1 MIASSRVPHWPFP
14 PFFRDGRAADAV
26 AQADAIVFTTLG
38 ETRHGMLERFDPD
51 AQLAVLAP
59 HDGQG
64 ALELHF
70 SGIKSIQL
78 MPPIPLAADV
88 ELTALYQAAGG
99 HEVNTA
105 SRPFTVHFVDG
116 EHLRG
121 DTKGFVKTRHGLFF
135 FLTTDSG
142 HCVRIF
148 IPTTALQS
156 YQVGGL
162 LGQHLIRSHLVS
174 ADTVQQALDEQA
186 RRRQRKPGSTAT
198 VPIRDSQQLTEQVA
212 QIGSFV
218 PMRLGD
224 ILINQGMLT
233 DEQMRDA
240 LGRMKQD
247 KRHLLGNILVEM
259 GALSRTQLTD
269 VVAEQ
274 FCIPQV
280 ALDGFV
286 IQPEVLRLLPKEYA
300 VEHQVLPLLMSD
312 NNLVVAVESP
322 VDADYLD
329 ELRFS
334 VQKQVVPVIANP
346 EELARRI
353 TFEYSRISMDG
364 GDLSIEE
371 ELQQLSHRLN
381 ADDSPPGRG
390 DLQRQVSDNDSLVV
404 RLVNKT
410 IMDAQ
415 ARGASDIHIEAY
427 PEEQPTL
434 IRLRVD
440 GDLMEYMR
448 IPFVL
453 RAALLSRIKI
463 MANLDISEHRLPQDG
478 KIDFSRFGHSKLE
491 LRVAVL
497 PTTNGMEDIVMRLLA
512 SSKPIALGKLGMDA
526 PLVDLLQKMVHRSYG
541 LILVC
546 GPTGSG
552 KTTTLHSLLAEVN
565 HPDTK
570 IWTAEDPIEITH
582 QGLRQIQMH
591 PRIGLTFA
599 AAMRAFLRADPDVI
613 MVGEMRDSETAHIAI
628 EASLTG
634 HMVMSTLHT
643 NSAPESVIRM
653 LDMGLDPFNFA
664 DALVGVLSQRLARR
678 LCPACK
684 QPYTPTCEELKQLA
698 RDYASG
704 TRLDPERVLGDW
716 QQRFVPSGQ
725 SDWVLYKAQ
734 GCSHCDHTGYK
745 GRVGIYE
752 LMAASPEIKKLIQ
765 TRAPVDQLFEAA
777 TAQGMLR
784 LLQYG
789 FLKVLEGV
797 TDQRSVRGACS

>member
-26 AQADAIVFTTLG
+26 AQADAIVFSTFG
-38 ETRHGMLERFDPD
+38 ETRHGVLERFDPD

-64 ALELHF
+64 VLELHL

-99 HEVNTA
+99 HDVNTA

-174 ADTVQQALDEQA
+174 ADTVQQALEEQA
-186 RRRQRKPGSTAT
+186 RRRLRRPGSTAA

-286 IQPEVLRLLPKEYA
+286 IQPEVLRLAPKEYA

-364 GDLSIEE
+364 ADLSIEE

-381 ADDSPPGRG
+381 ADDSAPGRG

-415 ARGASDIHIEAY
+415 VRGASDIHIEAY

-434 IRLRVD
+434 LRLRVD

-463 MANLDISEHRLPQDG
+463 MANLDIYPSTACPRTERST
-478 KIDFSRFGHSKLE
+478 F
-491 LRVAVL
+491 RVSA
-497 PTTNGMEDIVMRLLA
+497 TA
-512 SSKPIALGKLGMDA
+512 SWS
-526 PLVDLLQKMVHRSYG
+526 
-541 LILVC
+541 C
-546 GPTGSG
+546 GWPCCPPPTGW
-552 KTTTLHSLLAEVN
+552 KTS
-565 HPDTK
+565 
-570 IWTAEDPIEITH
+570 
-582 QGLRQIQMH
+582 
-591 PRIGLTFA
+591 
-599 AAMRAFLRADPDVI
+599 
-613 MVGEMRDSETAHIAI
+613 
-628 EASLTG
+628 
-634 HMVMSTLHT
+634 
-643 NSAPESVIRM
+643 
-653 LDMGLDPFNFA
+653 
-664 DALVGVLSQRLARR
+664 
-678 LCPACK
+678 
-684 QPYTPTCEELKQLA
+684 
-698 RDYASG
+698 
-704 TRLDPERVLGDW
+704 
-716 QQRFVPSGQ
+716 
-725 SDWVLYKAQ
+725 
-734 GCSHCDHTGYK
+734 
-745 GRVGIYE
+745 
-752 LMAASPEIKKLIQ
+752 
-765 TRAPVDQLFEAA
+765 
-777 TAQGMLR
+777 
-784 LLQYG
+784 
-789 FLKVLEGV
+789 
-797 TDQRSVRGACS
+797 